1 MKTLASRAVLTT
13 PPAPLHT
20 SGPAERRRPRRA
32 LPSAGF
38 LNIRTGQPW
47 VSAASGRLTHAD
59 ARRDVAQVDM
69 PRAGE
74 MADGRAEVSITSAQQ
89 GEEDIERAEQGAGD
103 LRDAA

>member
-1 MKTLASRAVLTT
+1 
-13 PPAPLHT
+13 
-20 SGPAERRRPRRA
+20 
-32 LPSAGF
+32 
-38 LNIRTGQPW
+38 
-47 VSAASGRLTHAD
+47 LTHAD

-103 LRDAA
+103 PRDAARAAAERARCGGEPVRRSACRTSRLR